1 MLLAWAPILQTSQ
14 AIAQVTVMHETFD
27 DRDLSANPVWTGDLD
42 DFSFAEE
49 YGNTLLRLDTEPDP
63 SRTQITTLSTT
74 HTGSWEF
81 YFRQDFSPSNL
92 NRAFIFLMADRND
105 LNYLDGS
112 NVNGYAVRTGD
123 NQSPRRLKLV
133 RFDNGNQTVLSESET
148 ELEEGAGYRV
158 KIIRT
163 EDGTWRMLMSEGY
176 ESEPMED
183 APSVTDLTH
192 TESTYFGLLMR
203 YSAGNVNNFY
213 FDDFIISSFEPFKL
227 QNAEVAKAREVSL
240 LFNYPL
246 DPNSVSANSVYF
258 DGLPQPVMGEAG
270 PADMQARFVFENVIP
285 DGEYSVEVANIRSEF
300 GDELTGPSQ
309 MGFSFENPFYVIESE
324 ITDERTIRI
333 EFSEPIDSA
342 SFAPSNFIT
351 SNSLQP
357 AFIHHE
363 APGIIELEYSSEL
376 PSGAV
381 TVQFQNIKSVNSWEI
396 IDGTEITS
404 YRFDEATEGGL
415 AINEILYRRAEANA
429 PQFVEIFNNTERAF
443 NLSGWRLE
451 TGRGWAVL
459 PHGAV
464 ITGSNYMVLTDDE
477 TFAARDDRIIY
488 LAGFQPMRTTGD
500 AVLLRNTNGAV
511 IDSLYYFPEWGGSR
525 AGVSLERKDP
535 RALSIDP
542 VNWAESNAETGST
555 PLEENSRYKP
565 DISPPDLEFAAY
577 LPGENKVMARFNEFV
592 KILPET
598 AFYVDGNRVHPLG
611 AGHQPG
617 PELYFDFDGFSAN
630 RDYVL
635 EIEQISDYQ
644 DNISDRLMLPVSRP
658 VEPGGLVFNEI
669 MYDPLQDDYNGL
681 PNQTE
686 YIEIYNTRNYAISLE
701 GIYIH
706 DRPNDRGEVSK
717 IEPASSKSVWIPAKG
732 YALLQ
737 AENDHQEFL
746 QSGNARFF
754 GLPEEL
760 AAHALRF
767 ARASLSLP
775 MAGREVYLADSLGQ
789 VIDMVD
795 YSPGWHNPNLIDK
808 KGISLERIN
817 PSGDTNDSANW
828 GSNTMA
834 VGGTPGS
841 ENSIFQIPAG
851 ATSADNISLEPNPF
865 SPHGDGHEDNLFINY
880 SFDEP
885 DFMLR
890 VRIFDRYGRLVRNL
904 ADSHPAGFEGAL
916 IWDGRMDNGVTG
928 RIGIYI
934 VHIEAVNS
942 MSGKRKQFKET
953 VVLARQF

>member
-1 MLLAWAPILQTSQ
+1 MLLAWVPLLQNTQ
-14 AIAQVTVMHETFD
+14 AVAQVTVIHETFD
-27 DRDLSANPVWTGDLD
+27 GRDLTANPVWTGDLD

-49 YGNTLLRLDTEPDP
+49 YNNTLLRLDTEPDP

-92 NRAFIFLMADRND
+92 NRAFIFLMADRDN

-133 RFDNGNQTVLSESET
+133 RFDNGNQAVLSEFGT
-148 ELEEGAGYRV
+148 ELAEGAGYRV
-158 KIIRT
+158 KIIRSD
-163 EDGTWRMLMSEGY
+163 DGTWRMLMSEGY
-176 ESEPMED
+176 DSEPVED
-183 APSVTDLTH
+183 TPSVTDLTH
-192 TESTYFGLLMR
+192 TESTHFGLLLR
-203 YSAGNVNNFY
+203 YSAGNVNEFY
-213 FDDFIISSFEPFKL
+213 FDDFIITSFEPFKL

-246 DPNSVSANSVYF
+246 DPNSVSANSVQF
-258 DGLPQPVMGEAG
+258 EGLPQPVMADAS
-270 PADMQARFVFENVIP
+270 PADIQARFVFEDMIP
-285 DGEYSVEVANIRSEF
+285 DGEYSVEVTNIRSEF

-309 MGFSFENPFYVIESE
+309 MDFSFENPLYVIESE

-333 EFSEPIDSA
+333 EFSEAIDTA
-342 SFAPSNFIT
+342 SFALSNFIT
-351 SNSLQP
+351 NNSMQP
-357 AFIHHE
+357 AYIHYE
-363 APGIIELEYSSEL
+363 APEIIELEYASEL

-381 TVQFQNIKSVNSWEI
+381 TVQFQNIRSVNSWAI
-396 IDGTEITS
+396 ADGTEITT
-404 YRFDEATEGGL
+404 YRFDEAAEGGL

-429 PQFVEIFNNTERAF
+429 PQLVEIYNNTSQAI
-443 NLSGWRLE
+443 NLSEWRLE
-451 TGRGWAVL
+451 TERGWAEL

-464 ITGSNYMVLTDDE
+464 ISGGNYMVFTDDAA
-477 TFAARDDRIIY
+477 FAAQDGRIIF
-488 LAGFQPMRTTGD
+488 LAEFQPLRTTGD
-500 AVLLRNTNGAV
+500 AVVLRNTNGAV
-511 IDSLYYFPEWGGSR
+511 IDSLYYLPEWGGSR
-525 AGVSLERKDP
+525 AGVSLERRDP
-535 RALSIDP
+535 WALSVDP
-542 VNWAESNAETGST
+542 ANWAESSAETGST
-555 PLEENSRYKP
+555 PLQENSRFKP
-565 DISPPDLEFAAY
+565 DVSPPELEFAAY
-577 LPGENKVMARFNEFV
+577 LPGENKVLARFNEFV

-598 AFYVDGNRVHPLG
+598 AFYVDGNRVQPLG
-611 AGHQPG
+611 DGYQPG
-617 PELYFDFDGFSAN
+617 PELYFDVDGFSAN

-706 DRPNDRGEVSK
+706 DKPNDMGEVSK
-717 IEPASSKSVWIPAKG
+717 IEPVSSKSAWIPASG

-737 AENDHQEFL
+737 AENNQQEFL

-754 GLPEEL
+754 GLPDEL
-760 AAHALRF
+760 DAHTVRF
-767 ARASLSLP
+767 GRASLSLP
-775 MAGREVYLADSLGQ
+775 MAGREIYLADSLGRA
-789 VIDMVD
+789 IDMVD
-795 YSPGWHNPNLIDK
+795 YSPVWHNPNLIDT

-817 PSGDTNDSANW
+817 PAGKTNEPGNW
-828 GSNTMA
+828 GSNAMA
-834 VGGTPGS
+834 IGGTPGS
-841 ENSIFQIPAG
+841 ENSIFQIPSGTA
-851 ATSADNISLEPNPF
+851 SADNITLEPNPF

-890 VRIFDRYGRLVRNL
+890 VRIFDRYGRLARNL